1 MQNKMICLGP
11 VLDLEAKTTTENC
24 VPAVLFRLGVLKVTT
39 HLSIVILLLL
49 AKNIHKTS
57 QKQPLCTFR
66 HNRHFQGLPFSS
78 SNHKWRAR
86 SAGSVSPRPI
96 KDRSNHI
103 WSWSRGQILS
113 VGNLVCSESH
123 KWCHMKKK
131 PSTTMDYGSQNPVLG
146 SLTC

>member
-49 AKNIHKTS
+49 AKIYTKHPK
-57 QKQPLCTFR
+57 
-66 HNRHFQGLPFSS
+66 
-78 SNHKWRAR
+78 SNHFVLSDIIDIFRDFRLAR
-86 SAGSVSPRPI
+86 PITSGELGAQAVSPRPI